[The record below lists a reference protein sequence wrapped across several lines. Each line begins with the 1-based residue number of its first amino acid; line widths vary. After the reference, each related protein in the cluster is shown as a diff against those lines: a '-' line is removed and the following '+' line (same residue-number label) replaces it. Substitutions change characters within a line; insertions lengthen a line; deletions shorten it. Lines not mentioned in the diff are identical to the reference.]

1 MIQSPVQGVL
11 KVTLQTIAERILNG
25 SGGDIALV
33 CPRLANGVYRIE
45 AHAGGFPP
53 EIHIPDV
60 DYRAG
65 SPGAGGQ
72 VAATGK
78 PRLID
83 DYWEQIPNSPFIN
96 QIKTIGARSIVNAAA
111 GPKGD
116 VIAVLYLMSRTPGL
130 FKTADMDRLQAQ
142 ADIAEIAI
150 RLAVSA

>member
-1 MIQSPVQGVL
+1 MVESPVQGVL
-11 KVTLQTIAERILNG
+11 KVTLQAIAERILKG
-25 SGGDIALV
+25 SGGDISLV

-53 EIHIPDV
+53 EVHIPDV

-72 VAATGK
+72 VAATGE

-83 DYWEQIPNSPFIN
+83 DYWEQIPDSPFIN

-116 VIAVLYLMSRTPGL
+116 VIAVLYVMSRTPGF
-130 FKTADMDRLQAQ
+130 FKPSDMERLQGQ

-150 RLAVSA
+150 RLALTA